1 MYFKNYVFIAK
12 KVIPAQSLLETSTLF
27 FIFLWSHGLQVSS
40 QWMWMAESSGLTH
53 SLKFSHLGKA
63 HFRLLSITSWLR
75 HKTNTVYKRIR
86 WQFFHLV
93 PGHFWKV
100 FFFSVLNF
108 CVTSWKSFI
117 IPDSDSLL
125 ILIVLPSCP
134 GRTVFQAPHRQKDWD
149 AGLKLSSWN
158 S

>member
-53 SLKFSHLGKA
+53 SLKFSLLGKA

-100 FFFSVLNF
+100 FFFTVLHCTKFLCHLLKVIYNSRF
-108 CVTSWKSFI
+108 WFSS
-117 IPDSDSLL
+117 DSDSFALL
-125 ILIVLPSCP
+125 PRQDSLP
-134 GRTVFQAPHRQKDWD
+134 GTT
-149 AGLKLSSWN
+149 
-158 S
+158 